1 MQTCSEVPAV
11 EIFNQVGR
19 EAAIA
24 QYNLICEI
32 AQRRYED
39 SPPNMVPCQLVSP
52 RSISPSGRTSGA
64 LHPGLGIQLCIDEQ
78 HEAVER
84 VLARCPARK
93 RAA

>member
-1 MQTCSEVPAV
+1 MQTCSEVLAV

-39 SPPNMVPCQLVSP
+39 SLANMVPWFHRAQFP
-52 RSISPSGRTSGA
+52 PSGRTSGA
-64 LHPGLGIQLCIDEQ
+64 LHPGVGNSALY
-78 HEAVER
+78 R
-84 VLARCPARK
+84 
-93 RAA
+93 

>member
-1 MQTCSEVPAV
+1 MQTCSEVLAV

-39 SPPNMVPCQLVSP
+39 SLGQIWFRASWFHRAQFP
-52 RSISPSGRTSGA
+52 PSGRTSGA
-64 LHPGLGIQLCIDEQ
+64 LHPGVGNSALY
-78 HEAVER
+78 R
-84 VLARCPARK
+84 
-93 RAA
+93 

>member
-1 MQTCSEVPAV
+1 MFGSLAV

-39 SPPNMVPCQLVSP
+39 SLAKYGSVPAGFTALNF
-52 RSISPSGRTSGA
+52 
-64 LHPGLGIQLCIDEQ
+64 LHPAELQ
-78 HEAVER
+78 ER
-84 VLARCPARK
+84 YIWGWEFNFVSMSSMK
-93 RAA
+93 RGTGFSSLPGKKKGRINR